1 MPEGVGYGPQ
11 FTASTGLSLN
21 YVGKHAYAYSGGVA
35 INNSSAECL
44 NFTTGKDPIMAT
56 FYFTTDYT
64 SIADSK
70 TAGFTIKLN
79 GLIIADQNNPI
90 SGSYEGVIPNKIKFF
105 IPPLTNVTTICTTN
119 SPTANIFYHTITG
132 KIHK

>member
-56 FYFTTDYT
+56 FYFTMDYT
-64 SIADSK
+64 SLADAK

-79 GLIIADQNNPI
+79 GLIIADQNNHI
-90 SGSYEGVIPNKIKFF
+90 SASYEGIIPNKIKFF
-105 IPPLTNVTTICTTN
+105 IPPFTEVVTIGTTN
-119 SPTANIFYHTITG
+119 SATANLFYHTIIG
-132 KIHK
+132 KVD